1 MPVYRIL
8 VADTAHA
15 KLFTLE
21 APGEPMRHLESLA
34 NPYTGKHDRDIGADA
49 PGHSMSRQGDSVRRT
64 ALQAR
69 SSHKQH
75 ATAQFARLL
84 AERLTAEAHAHFD
97 DRFVLVI
104 APRFL
109 AEVRAR
115 LPAAV
120 QQRVA
125 RELKRDLVDAPRL
138 ELQARVAAAIR
149 PRVAA
154 VAAGAGAR
162 ISTARAGSGNG
173 ARRPPAAR

>member
-1 MPVYRIL
+1 MPGYRIL

-21 APGEPMRHLESLA
+21 SPGGEMQHVESLA

-69 SSHKQH
+69 RSHKQH
-75 ATAQFARLL
+75 AMEQFARLL
-84 AERLTAEAHAHFD
+84 AERLTAEAHAHPD

-109 AEVRAR
+109 SEVRAR
-115 LPAAV
+115 LPASV

-138 ELQARVAAAIR
+138 DLQARVAATMR
-149 PRVAA
+149 PQMAA
-154 VAAGAGAR
+154 
-162 ISTARAGSGNG
+162 
-173 ARRPPAAR
+173 AAR